1 MLDITIDLETCSLC
15 PTAAVM
21 SIGAVAW
28 RRDEETSPFYHLE
41 DGMQDPASVFSC
53 HIDLRSMF
61 INRFTFDD
69 KTSAWWENKT
79 DEAKASLLSS
89 DSYESPCRPIEV
101 AVKDLFEWIEDFK
114 KEQGEQDVCL
124 WAHGTDF
131 DIAILRNICYK
142 LNINIPVH
150 YTGFRDHRT
159 FIYEA
164 ARLIYKAKGEP
175 YDPSKAYDI
184 VDDFKNVDTGSEH
197 DPVFDCKRSIYSTWQ
212 MMKKLDCLRFITIT
226 AINNQPSA
234 IIHQSIISNQ

>member
-1 MLDITIDLETCSLC
+1 MLDITIDFETCSLC

-28 RRDEETSPFYHLE
+28 RRDNLYSPFYNLK
-41 DGMQDPASVFSC
+41 GGKQDPASVFSC

-61 INRFTFDD
+61 INGFAFDE
-69 KTSAWWENKT
+69 KTAEWWKAKT

-89 DSYESPCRPIEV
+89 DSYDLPCRPIDV
-101 AVKDLFEWIEDFK
+101 AVKDLFEWMQDFK
-114 KEQGEQDVCL
+114 KEQYEQDICL
-124 WAHGTDF
+124 WAQGSDF

-150 YTGFRDHRT
+150 YTFFRDHRT

-164 ARLIYKAKGEP
+164 ARLICNARGVFYCSSE
-175 YDPSKAYDI
+175 AYDL
-184 VDDFKNVDTGSEH
+184 VEDYKNIEQGAEH

-212 MMKKLDCLRFITIT
+212 MMKKLTHLKY
-226 AINNQPSA
+226 PEE
-234 IIHQSIISNQ
+234 

>member
-1 MLDITIDLETCSLC
+1 MLDITIDFETCSLC

-28 RRDEETSPFYHLE
+28 RRDNTALPFYNLKS
-41 DGMQDPASVFSC
+41 GKPDPASEFSC

-61 INRFTFDD
+61 INGFAFDE
-69 KTSAWWENKT
+69 KTAEWWKAKT

-89 DSYESPCRPIEV
+89 DSYDLPCRPIDT

-124 WAHGTDF
+124 WAQGTDF
-131 DIAILRNICYK
+131 DIAVLRNICYK
-142 LNINIPVH
+142 FGIDSPLP
-150 YTGFRDHRT
+150 YTSTRDHRT

-164 ARLIYKAKGEP
+164 ARLIYNSSNLP
-175 YDPSKAYDI
+175 YDSSKIYDL
-184 VDDFKNVDTGSEH
+184 VEDYKNIAEGTEH

-212 MMKKLDCLRFITIT
+212 LMRKLACMTRPELTCLTT
-226 AINNQPSA
+226 
-234 IIHQSIISNQ
+234 SI